1 MEKRAT
7 KGWDDKLHTF
17 LLSVVTAATIGCFG
31 FMWSLNSTIAR
42 LQEHD
47 TETIKVR
54 SETSTKINTMQL
66 DIRDIRE
73 RLIRIESKSQK

>member
-1 MEKRAT
+1 MVAKRSIEE
-7 KGWDDKLHTF
+7 KLHTF
-17 LLSVVTAATIGCFG
+17 LLSVLTAATIGCFG

-47 TETIKVR
+47 TETIKSR
-54 SETSTKINTMQL
+54 AETSTKINNIQL

-73 RLIRIESKSQK
+73 RLIRIESKTQK